1 MQRLQKTGGRYLLQT
16 KTAFRDSPLFSI
28 ANVASSQELRISK
41 SRPQPALSL
50 PQPSQ
55 YNPLFAYRGGT
66 AMATAEAKIH
76 VSEFSNEPFIDFSK
90 PENRKAM
97 EDALKKVASE
107 FGREYPMYIGGQ
119 KVITA
124 EKRTSTNPSH
134 PSQVIGIFQTATPE
148 MAAQAVEAVS
158 KAFESWKRVPAAQRV
173 ECLFRAAKILRER
186 KFEMNALIC
195 YEAGKTWPEADADTA
210 ETIDFLE
217 FYGREMLR
225 LAGPQQ
231 VVPMKGEKNYLVYI
245 PLGVGVVI
253 PPWNFPAAI
262 AAGMTMASL
271 VTGNTVVLKP
281 AGDTPTVAAKFVE
294 IAYEAGIPKDALNF
308 LTGPGAE
315 IGDVLVKHPK
325 TRYIAFTGSKEVG
338 LRISELAGKTVP
350 GQIWIKRTV
359 LEMGGKDSIIVDEE
373 GDVDAAVEGV
383 AQAAFGYQGQKCSA
397 CSRAIV
403 SEKIY
408 DSFVEK
414 LVART
419 RKIAVGP
426 SEDPDNYMGPVVSKS
441 AMNTILNYIEV
452 GKKEGR
458 LLHGGGRAAGDGY
471 FIQPRIIADVDPQAR
486 ISQEEIFGPV
496 LAVIKAKD
504 FDQALEIANNTEFG
518 LTGGVYSKNPEKL
531 EKAQE
536 TFHVGNLYLNRKC
549 TGAMVGAHPFG
560 GFNMS
565 GTDSKAG
572 GRDYL
577 LLFLQAKTVAE
588 KLQN

>member
-1 MQRLQKTGGRYLLQT
+1 
-16 KTAFRDSPLFSI
+16 
-28 ANVASSQELRISK
+28 
-41 SRPQPALSL
+41 
-50 PQPSQ
+50 
-55 YNPLFAYRGGT
+55 
-66 AMATAEAKIH
+66 MATAEAKVH
-76 VSEFSNEPFIDFSK
+76 VTEFTNEPFIDFSNAD
-90 PENRKAM
+90 NRKKM
-97 EDALKKVASE
+97 QDALKKVHGE
-107 FGREYPMYIGGQ
+107 FGREYPMWIGGQ
-119 KVITA
+119 KVITTS
-124 EKRTSTNPSH
+124 KKKSTNPSR
-134 PSQVIGIFQTATPE
+134 PSEVIAIFQDASKDQATHAIE
-148 MAAQAVEAVS
+148 FANSYFNAWR
-158 KAFESWKRVPAAQRV
+158 KVPAEIRASYLFKTAQ
-173 ECLFRAAKILRER
+173 IIRER
-186 KFEMNALIC
+186 KYELAALVC
-195 YEAGKTWPEADADTA
+195 YEVGKSWIEADADVA
-210 ETIDFLE
+210 ETIDFCE

-225 LAGPQQ
+225 LAEPQKLT
-231 VVPMKGEKNYLVYI
+231 PMKGEKNYLVYI

-359 LEMGGKDSIIVDEE
+359 LEMGGKDSIILDEE

-403 SEKIY
+403 SEKVY
-408 DSFVEK
+408 DAFVEK
-414 LVART
+414 LVERT
-419 RKIAVGP
+419 KKIAVGP
-426 SEDPDNYMGPVVSKS
+426 SEDPNNYMGPVVSKS
-441 AMNTILNYIEV
+441 AMKAILDYIEV
-452 GKKEGR
+452 GKKEGK
-458 LLHGGGRAAGDGY
+458 LLHGGGRASGNGY
-471 FIQPRIIADVDPQAR
+471 FIEPTIIVDVDPKAR

-496 LAVIKAKD
+496 LAVIKARD
-504 FDQALEIANNTEFG
+504 FDHALEIANNTEFG
-518 LTGGVYSKNPEKL
+518 LTGGVYSKNPAKL

-536 TFHVGNLYLNRKC
+536 SFHVGNLYLNRKC

-588 KLQN
+588 KIPN